1 MASGTDGRPKN
12 VAIIMDGNGR
22 WAQKRGLPRTVG
34 HHRGV
39 DRARE
44 IIRVAPD
51 LGIETLTLFAFSTE
65 NWRRPAYEVSVLMTL
80 FRRYIRR
87 EAAELDMEGVQVRFI
102 GRREGLPRDLQNL
115 MHELEAR
122 TKDNTR
128 LILQLALN
136 YGARTEMTE
145 GVKKIARAVAA
156 GEIDPEK
163 IGEETISEALWTGG
177 VPDPDLVIRTSGE
190 MRISNFLLWQIA
202 YAELAFV
209 DECWPDFD
217 GALLEK
223 ILGSFA
229 GRERRFGALKAIGLG

>member
-1 MASGTDGRPKN
+1 MTRETARTARN

-22 WAQKRGLPRTVG
+22 WAQRRGLPRTVG

-51 LGIETLTLFAFSTE
+51 LGVETLTLYAFSTE

-87 EAAELDMEGVQVRFI
+87 EAAELDLEGVRVRFI
-102 GRREGLPRDLQNL
+102 GRREGLPRDLQRL
-115 MHELEAR
+115 MAELEER
-122 TKDNTR
+122 TGGNTR
-128 LILQLALN
+128 LKLQLALN
-136 YGARTEMTE
+136 YGSRHELTE
-145 GVKKIARAVAA
+145 GVRALAGEVAA
-156 GEIDPEK
+156 GRLAPEAIDEAA
-163 IGEETISEALWTGG
+163 ISGALQTAG
-177 VPDPDLVIRTSGE
+177 VPDPDLLIRTSGE
-190 MRISNFLLWQIA
+190 FRISNFLLWQIA

-217 GALLEK
+217 GALFAR
-223 ILGSFA
+223 ILDSYA
-229 GRERRFGALKAIGLG
+229 GRERRFGAVRAVGSA